1 VSNRAVSVD
10 ELEERARLE
19 AERDFLLQSLD
30 DLEAE
35 RASGG
40 IDDESYRALHDDY
53 TARAAATIRALRDG
67 VDARPVAAPVPF
79 RRRATVIAAIVVFAV
94 AIGVSLAYA
103 LGARLPGQ
111 TSSGN
116 SQSTVATGALDRCT
130 NASARIP
137 ELEKTLAAKAD
148 DIESRLLL
156 ARLVECQGR
165 LVDAVREY
173 DTIRFIDPTSVRAE
187 ANSGRVLYLAAVA
200 VTSSAPNQATQLFDQ
215 SRARLDRAVQMNP
228 QYPDV
233 RFFRAIVLAKEYQE
247 FELAQADLQ
256 RYLVLAPN
264 GPYAA
269 DARAFLQQVTNA
281 IESPTTTTTTKKGT

>member
-1 VSNRAVSVD
+1 MSNRAVSVD

-156 ARLVECQGR
+156 ARFFECQGR

-173 DTIRFIDPTSVRAE
+173 DTILFIDPTSVRAE

-200 VTSSAPNQATQLFDQ
+200 VTSSA
-215 SRARLDRAVQMNP
+215 RARLDRAVQMNP